1 MSPGVESGVT
11 EVAPAAPL
19 EVATGIRPR
28 VLDYVELT
36 KPRVTSMVLVT
47 TLAGFYMGSRQGLD
61 AGLLLRTL
69 LGTALAAGGA
79 SALNQYLER
88 DSDGRM
94 RRTRARPLPG
104 GRLEPQRALLFGSL
118 LAAAGIVSLALTV
131 NGLAALLVALTL
143 LSYVMLY
150 TPLKSRSPLCTL
162 VGSLPGALPPLV
174 GSVAAEGRITPV
186 GVALFAILF
195 VWQLPHAL
203 AIACLYRDD
212 YDRGGC
218 LMLPVVAGDN
228 EAAGRIALLYALALV
243 PVTILPAV
251 WGGAGVVYLGGAL
264 LLGVLLA
271 AAAAPLARTGSLPA
285 ARRLLLASVVYLPVL
300 LGLMALDRQVLPR

>member
-1 MSPGVESGVT
+1 VSPGLDSGVT

-19 EVATGIRPR
+19 GVATGLRPR
-28 VLDYVELT
+28 FADYMALT
-36 KPRVTSMVLVT
+36 KPRVTTMVLLT
-47 TLAGFYMGSRQGLD
+47 TLAGFYMGSAQGLD

-69 LGTALAAGGA
+69 LGTWLAAAGA

-94 RRTRARPLPG
+94 RRTQGRPLPG
-104 GRLEPQRALLFGSL
+104 GRLDPQRALLFGSL
-118 LAAAGIVSLALTV
+118 LAAAGIVSLALFV
-131 NGLAALLVALTL
+131 NGMSALLVALTL

-174 GSVAAEGRITPV
+174 GSVAAIGRITPV

-228 EAAGRIALLYALALV
+228 EATGRIALLYAFALV
-243 PVTILPAV
+243 PVTLLPAV
-251 WGGAGVVYLGGAL
+251 WGGAGVAYLCGAL
-264 LLGVLLA
+264 LLGALLSA
-271 AAAAPLARTGSLPA
+271 AAVPLARTGSLPA
-285 ARRLLLASVVYLPVL
+285 ARRLLLASVVYLPAL